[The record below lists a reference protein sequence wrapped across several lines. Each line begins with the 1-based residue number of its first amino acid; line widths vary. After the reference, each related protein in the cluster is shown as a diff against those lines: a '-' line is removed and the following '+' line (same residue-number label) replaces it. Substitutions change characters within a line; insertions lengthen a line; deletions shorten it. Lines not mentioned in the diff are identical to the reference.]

1 MSLEID
7 SNKESAYP
15 EKSKGI
21 SILKRVFLGN
31 PKDLEDSSIFH
42 HLSLIPFL
50 AWVGLGADGLSSS
63 SYGPE
68 EAFKALGEH
77 KYLAIPLVALMAFT
91 VFVISAAYRKIV
103 KEFPHGG
110 GGYMVSSKLLGPK
123 FGLVSG
129 SALLVDYVLTITISI
144 AASGDALFSF
154 VPHHLHYLKFPVEI
168 FFILGLTS
176 LNIRGVKESV
186 MVLTPIFIIFI
197 LTHFFA
203 ISYGIGSHLELFPT
217 IASEQY
223 ANFTHGYSTIGGWG
237 LFLIFIH
244 AYSLGGGTYT
254 GIEAVSNGLAIMR
267 TPKVKTAKRTMSY
280 MAMSLAFTASG
291 ILLCYLLLRTPIV
304 PGKTMNAVMLEQVA
318 GNFSWGPGFVLVA
331 IISEALLLVVAAQ
344 AGFIDGPRVLANMA
358 VDGWVPRRFGAL
370 SDRLTTSNG
379 ILLMS
384 GAALLALFYTKGAV
398 SLLVVMYSINVFLTF
413 SLSLFGMI
421 IYSAKKKK
429 SWKKLG
435 NLTLFGLGF
444 ALCVTILIITI
455 MEKFTH
461 GGWITVLI
469 TTTLVL
475 VFMAIKKH
483 YTNVSETLHKLYAN
497 IREPLP
503 LEVPFCNLDKNKRT
517 AAVLVGSYGGLG
529 VCTVKNILKN
539 FPGIY
544 QNFVFVS
551 VGVIDSGKFKGKNA
565 VEKLKKDT
573 EIRLQKYVKL
583 ATSLGVNASFR
594 MKIDTDVVHG
604 APELCVKLAEE
615 FSQLTFFTG
624 KIIFEN
630 EKWYQRILH
639 NETGLALQKNL
650 QKKGL
655 TMVILPAKV
664 TDENLNHPAH
674 LFH

>member
-1 MSLEID
+1 MSLETD
-7 SNKESAYP
+7 SSNGNAFS
-15 EKSKGI
+15 EKSNGI
-21 SILKRVFLGN
+21 HFLKRIFLGN
-31 PKDLEDSSIFH
+31 PKNLEDTSIFH

-68 EAFKALGEH
+68 EAFKALGTH
-77 KYLAIPLVALMAFT
+77 KYLAIPLVGLMALT
-91 VFVISAAYRKIV
+91 VFIISAAYRKIV

-129 SALLVDYVLTITISI
+129 SALLVDYILTITISI
-144 AASGDALFSF
+144 AASGDAIFSF
-154 VPHHLHYLKFPVEI
+154 VPHHLHYWKMPLEI
-168 FFILGLTS
+168 FFILGLTT

-186 MVLTPIFIIFI
+186 LVLTPVFIVFII
-197 LTHFFA
+197 THFFA
-203 ISYGIGSHLELFPT
+203 ISYGIGSHLDILPK
-217 IASEQY
+217 IVSEQT
-223 ANFTHGYSTIGGWG
+223 ANFNQGYSSIGGWG

-254 GIEAVSNGLAIMR
+254 GIEAVSNGISIMR

-280 MAMSLAFTASG
+280 MAFSLAFTASG
-291 ILLCYLLLRTPIV
+291 ILLCYLLLNTPII
-304 PGKTMNAVMLEQVA
+304 PGKTMNASMLEQIA
-318 GNFSWGPGFVLVA
+318 GKFSWGPVFIFTA
-331 IISEALLLVVAAQ
+331 ILSEALLLVVAAQ
-344 AGFIDGPRVLANMA
+344 AGFIDGPRILANMA

-379 ILLMS
+379 ILLMC

-413 SLSLFGMI
+413 SLSLFGMTI
-421 IYSAKKKK
+421 HYFKKKNSINK
-429 SWKKLG
+429 FA
-435 NLTLFGLGF
+435 NLSLFITGF
-444 ALCVTILIITI
+444 FLCITILTITI
-455 MEKFTH
+455 IEKFTH

-475 VFMAIKKH
+475 IFLAIKKH
-483 YTNVSETLHKLYAN
+483 YNNVTDSLHRLYAN

-503 LEVPFCNLDKNKRT
+503 LEVRHCTLDKSKRT
-517 AAVLVGSYGGLG
+517 AAILVGSYGGLG

-539 FPGIY
+539 FPGVY

-551 VGVIDSGKFKGKNA
+551 VGVIDSGKFKGISA

-583 ATSLGVNASFR
+583 ATSLGVDASYR

-604 APELCVKLAEE
+604 APDLCVKLAGE
-615 FSQLTFFTG
+615 FPQLTFFTG

-639 NETGLALQKNL
+639 NETGFALQKKM
-650 QKKGL
+650 QKYGL

-664 TDENLNHPAH
+664 SDENLNQPPH

>member
-1 MSLEID
+1 MSMEINP
-7 SNKESAYP
+7 SNGSNSTKKP
-15 EKSKGI
+15 KGVGV
-21 SILKRVFLGN
+21 LKKVFLGS
-31 PKDLEDSSIFH
+31 PKNLEDNSIFH
-42 HLSLIPFL
+42 SLSLIPFL

-68 EAFKALGEH
+68 EAFKALGAH
-77 KYLAIPLVALMAFT
+77 KYLAIPLVVLMALT
-91 VFVISAAYRKIV
+91 VFIISAAYRKIV

-154 VPHHLHYLKFPVEI
+154 VPFHLHYLKMPLEI
-168 FFILGLTS
+168 FFILGLTT

-186 MVLTPIFIIFI
+186 LVLTPIFIIFLI
-197 LTHFFA
+197 THFFA
-203 ISYGIGSHLELFPT
+203 ISFGIFGHLDQIPVIAQQQMVDYHSGVSSVGS
-217 IASEQY
+217 
-223 ANFTHGYSTIGGWG
+223 WG

-254 GIEAVSNGLAIMR
+254 GIEAVSNGLPIMR
-267 TPKVKTAKRTMSY
+267 SPKVKTAKRTMSY
-280 MAMSLAFTASG
+280 MALSLAFTASG
-291 ILLCYLLLRTPIV
+291 ILLCYLLLNTPAI
-304 PGKTMNAVMLEQVA
+304 PGKTMNAAFLEQIA
-318 GNFSWGPGFVLVA
+318 GKFSWGPAFILTA

-384 GAALLALFYTKGAV
+384 GAALMALFYTKGAV

-413 SLSLFGMI
+413 SLSLFGMLVH
-421 IYSAKKKK
+421 YFKKDH
-429 SWKKLG
+429 SF
-435 NLTLFGLGF
+435 NRTHNIFLFMVGF
-444 ALCVTILIITI
+444 LLCITILGITI
-455 MEKFTH
+455 FEKFAQ
-461 GGWITVLI
+461 GGWITILI
-469 TTTLVL
+469 TTVLVL

-483 YTNVSETLHKLYAN
+483 YTNVSETLHRLYAN
-497 IREPLP
+497 MREPLP
-503 LEVPFCNLDKNKRT
+503 STIPQCTLDKSKRT
-517 AAVLVGSYGGLG
+517 AAILVGSYGGLG
-529 VCTVKNILKN
+529 VCTVKNILKT

-544 QNFVFVS
+544 QNFVFIS
-551 VGVIDSGKFKGKNA
+551 VGVIDSGKFKGKHA

-573 EIRLQKYVKL
+573 ENRLSKYVKL
-583 ATSLGVNASFR
+583 AGSLGVDSSFR
-594 MKIDTDVVHG
+594 MKIGTDVVHE
-604 APELCVKLAEE
+604 APEICKKLAEE
-615 FSQLTFFTG
+615 FPLVTFFTG

-639 NETGLALQKNL
+639 NETGLSLQKNL
-650 QKKGL
+650 QKMGL

-664 TDENLNHPAH
+664 TEESLNHPPD